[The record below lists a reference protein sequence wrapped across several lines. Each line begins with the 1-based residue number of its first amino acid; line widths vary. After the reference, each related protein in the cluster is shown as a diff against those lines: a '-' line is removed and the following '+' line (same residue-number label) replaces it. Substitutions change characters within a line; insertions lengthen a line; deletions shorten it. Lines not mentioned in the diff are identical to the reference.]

1 MLYSVYKLN
10 KHSDSIQP
18 WHTPFPIWNLS
29 GVPCP
34 VLTCFLTCIWISQE
48 AGKVVW
54 YSHLLKNFP
63 QFVVIHTVKGFSIL
77 NEAEV
82 DVFLEFSCFN
92 IHNPLYGLWLLI
104 EEKLENSDVQN
115 IAFNPTTHKCV
126 CAYGEHVALFSFKHI
141 DLGLQRNFQV
151 EVSVRLMDMWNWETV
166 SRAED
171 NRLGVVS
178 VSVWP
183 LQLWKGSWWLRR
195 GRVEG

>member
-1 MLYSVYKLN
+1 M
-10 KHSDSIQP
+10 
-18 WHTPFPIWNLS
+18 
-29 GVPCP
+29 
-34 VLTCFLTCIWISQE
+34 
-48 AGKVVW
+48 VW
-54 YSHLLKNFP
+54 YSYFSKKFP
-63 QFVVIHTVKGFSIL
+63 QFVVIHIVKDISIV

-151 EVSVRLMDMWNWETV
+151 EVSVRLMDM
-166 SRAED
+166 
-171 NRLGVVS
+171 
-178 VSVWP
+178 
-183 LQLWKGSWWLRR
+183 
-195 GRVEG
+195 